1 MSFYGNIANGG
12 KTQFVFDKVYPNKKT
27 MDENASKDGVFIGR
41 YAFVEYEDNG
51 FPYRLAYRK
60 RKPSITD
67 QVRLDT
73 LDQKVKDKN
82 HEGYVLFFDSDYKQ
96 PYSVTDENAGE
107 GYGIKVGDIFYTTF
121 SEDDEAIKAQN
132 EIIAAFYKYQYDAT
146 EENFESLRLKYTQQ
160 NSPFSLSW
168 EEFIALGGEDKI
180 AYISQTF
187 QHKTYYY
194 YYECT
199 SGLIDIEYTDVNG
212 DPYVITASIFN
223 WIFTSTDEKDSNG
236 VNDYSL
242 NYYLDKQYAKNKN
255 ITFLNGWDSTVWQK
269 VFRDGKEEYMYVASL
284 NSDLPQFTLKPEAP
298 TTPPIAPHLGVTSTN
313 NNYTVHMQQPWGIR
327 IKKTEEKYEDG
338 TPLSDVGIAEDSGV
352 YTYYDEEKQKKVA
365 LEDYPYPGDI
375 YFNGKGF
382 DIKNRHRDEE
392 HENKVTLTE
401 GASGEQYIVHDPDG
415 DYGVSYEP
423 ANDLKELSVHL
434 PAIGNA
440 ISDLYDLLYGDYDKN
455 GQIKD
460 KRNLIVGWDVDNK
473 IEGARLVSEDFNT
486 GGFTYD
492 PERIGSVAGTINTV
506 HDLMGM
512 IVYEG
517 NTPLNQAD
525 PNKIY
530 YRTKDEKGNSIRPGY
545 FMKKPTCEFE
555 SIGDY
560 DAFSK
565 KRWYFDLEQYE
576 AGKYYTQIATSIEGK
591 HNYFCEKSPEPL
603 EGVKYFTWSK
613 EPELILLKN
622 WNGGQE
628 EEGDVPV
635 PPPGEEPVQPSVRS
649 YYYEGIGLAGEIF
662 AEGCSNLQINEEQFL
677 KTLEKYT
684 SPIDY
689 KKYFFTYENNTWNFL
704 GTTPCDLATFGITY
718 DGEVITPELPE
729 DEKEEIV
736 IPESRIDIF
745 YGHGYYQDNSET
757 ADATKDYYFVTATP
771 ATNSA
776 STEEGSLFT
785 KFYKP
790 NDYTE
795 IVQVEQP
802 DGTTRGEE
810 KHKVVNIIGDR
821 KYYTGYFYYD
831 PSDDTFRPALS
842 GIPYDENKIY
852 YFIENYY
859 VEENQFDAETGKLV
873 DIYYK
878 DFEVL
883 NVVSVEKY
891 KVTLLE
897 FEPNLYY
904 REIHHDEVVDYVLV
918 NSLNEID
925 SDLEY
930 CTIETQLVTG
940 YLEKPS
946 EDEENEEEGE
956 EGEEENPTPDE
967 PKEII
972 YTHFYTPNA
981 YHYKR
986 GDDYILSRDE
996 EMVEG
1001 RSYYFLSP
1009 ILADVKFY
1017 KPGNYLYVP
1026 LTKDENGDWVAS
1038 KEEVLD
1044 LSDKMKVYPEPQNA
1058 DYKLDP
1064 EEIET
1069 WYDEN
1074 HNPINYL
1081 VYFIKKKTYVI
1092 SDKEGI
1098 LDYGSEWESTI
1109 RPPKGVEIGTLIED
1123 TYEWR
1128 ELTGFARTLNT
1139 INGLILKINQVFLF
1153 NDEVTRDDT
1162 TIQGNLNRIKDF
1174 FNKFDALTP
1183 GDLTFVDNYG
1193 RITTAK
1199 TETDAWIQLET
1210 NPVVKQTK
1218 ISITHEN
1225 PNASVDMYGQQSAQT
1240 LTFGGTFNSINFGV
1254 DAKGH
1259 VNKSKIGNAVITM
1272 PPLTVNAAANETN
1285 VTGDIIT
1292 KVSSNGQSID
1302 VNKTAVGNLLLT
1314 GFTTEKD
1321 KVTTI
1326 KSISDSD
1333 SLNGA
1338 LSQFEFHLNNLDS
1351 SINLLN
1357 RDAKPVVS
1365 IANTATSIAVAKV
1378 AEVVASAPEK
1388 YDTLKEIAD
1397 YIESDTTGA
1406 ANVAT
1411 NITNIQTDITNL
1423 KTADTQH
1430 GEAIEGLET
1439 KLDGVDETVIK
1450 TIQNLIAT
1458 TKFTY
1463 KNEEKTLQEIFTDLS
1478 QAVDNGNPPTT
1489 TE

>member
-12 KTQFVFDKVYPNKKT
+12 KTQFVFDKVYPNRKT
-27 MDENASKDGVFIGR
+27 MDENASKDGVFVGR

-51 FPYRLAYRK
+51 FPYRLAYRNK
-60 RKPSITD
+60 RPSITD
-67 QVRLDT
+67 EVALGS
-73 LDQKVKDKN
+73 LDQKVEDAYGN
-82 HEGYVLFFDSDYKQ
+82 EGYLLFFDSDFKQ
-96 PYSVTDENAGE
+96 PYSTTDENAGE
-107 GYGIKVGDIFYTTF
+107 GYGIKVGDIFYTQF
-121 SEDDEAIKAQN
+121 SDDEAIKAQN
-132 EIIAAFYKYQYDAT
+132 EILAAYYIYQNDPSQ
-146 EENFESLRLKYTQQ
+146 ENLESLHIKYIQQ
-160 NSPFSLSW
+160 NSPYSLSW
-168 EEFIALGGEDKI
+168 EDFVALNEEKKVV
-180 AYISQTF
+180 YISQTF
-187 QHKTYYY
+187 QYKTYYY
-194 YYECT
+194 YFECT
-199 SGLIDIEYTDVNG
+199 SGVVGIRYLDTNG
-212 DPYVITASIFN
+212 DPYTIEASIFK
-223 WIFTSTDEKDSNG
+223 WIFTSTDEKDSEG
-236 VNDYSL
+236 INDYSL
-242 NYYLDKQYAKNKN
+242 NYYLDKQYAKQKN
-255 ITFLNGWDSTVWQK
+255 INFRNGWDSTVWQK

-401 GASGEQYIVHDPDG
+401 GASGEQYIIHDPNG

-440 ISDLYDLLYGDYDKN
+440 ISDLYDLLYGDYDEN

-530 YRTKDEKGNSIRPGY
+530 YRTKDEQGNSIRPGY

-576 AGKYYTQIATSIEGK
+576 AGKYYTQVATSIEGK
-591 HNYFCEKSPEPL
+591 HNYFCEKSSEPL

-622 WNGGQE
+622 WNGGKE
-628 EEGDVPV
+628 EEGDIPA
-635 PPPGEEPVQPSVRS
+635 PPPGEEPIQPSARS
-649 YYYEGIGLAGEIF
+649 YYYKGIDLAGEIF

-677 KTLEKYT
+677 KTLEKYV
-684 SPIDY
+684 SPITY
-689 KKYFFTYENNTWNFL
+689 KKYFFTYEDNTWKFL
-704 GTTPCDLATFGITY
+704 GTIPCDLATFGISY
-718 DGEVITPELPE
+718 EGEIITPELPE

-736 IPESRIDIF
+736 IPESRIDVF
-745 YGHGYYQDNSET
+745 YGHGYYQDNNET
-757 ADATKDYYFVTATP
+757 ANATREYYFVTATP
-771 ATNSA
+771 ATNST
-776 STEEGSLFT
+776 STGEGSLFT

-790 NDYTE
+790 DDYTE

-802 DGTTRGEE
+802 DGTVRGEE

-821 KYYTGYFYYD
+821 KYYTGYFYYN
-831 PSDDTFRPALS
+831 PSDNTFKPALS
-842 GIPYDENKIY
+842 GDPYDENKIY

-891 KVTLLE
+891 KVTLLK

-904 REIHHDEVVDYVLV
+904 REIQHDEVIDYVLI

-930 CTIETQLVTG
+930 CTIETELITG

-946 EDEENEEEGE
+946 EEEGDEENPPSDDETGE
-956 EGEEENPTPDE
+956 T
-967 PKEII
+967 I

-1001 RSYYFLSP
+1001 RKYYFLSP

-1017 KPGNYLYVP
+1017 KPGSYLYVP
-1026 LTKDENGDWVAS
+1026 MTKDDNGNWIAS

-1044 LSDKMKVYPEPQNA
+1044 LSDKMKVYPEPEGA

-1092 SDKEGI
+1092 KDKEGI
-1098 LDYGSEWESTI
+1098 LDYGSEWDSAI
-1109 RPPKGVEIGTLIED
+1109 KPPEGVEIGTLIED

-1153 NDEVTRDDT
+1153 NDEITRDDT

-1174 FNKFDALTP
+1174 FNKFDTLTP
-1183 GDLTFVDNYG
+1183 GELTFVDNYG

-1218 ISITHEN
+1218 ISITHES

-1272 PPLTVNAAANETN
+1272 PRLIVNNAANETN
-1285 VTGDIIT
+1285 ITGDVIT
-1292 KVSSNGQSID
+1292 KVSSNGQSINI
-1302 VNKTAVGNLLLT
+1302 NKTVIGNLLLT
-1314 GFTTEKD
+1314 GYTETKKNINTVED
-1321 KVTTI
+1321 
-1326 KSISDSD
+1326 ISDTY
-1333 SLNGA
+1333 SLNKA
-1338 LSQFEFHLNNLDS
+1338 LSQFEFHLGKLDD
-1351 SINLLN
+1351 SIDLLN
-1357 RDAKPVVS
+1357 GSADTAGSVANKVS
-1365 IANTATSIAVAKV
+1365 TEIAKV
-1378 AEVVASAPEK
+1378 VAGAPAN

-1397 YIESDTTGA
+1397 YIATDTTGA
-1406 ANVAT
+1406 ASVAT
-1411 NITNIQTDITNL
+1411 NISKLQSETN
-1423 KTADTQH
+1423 
-1430 GEAIEGLET
+1430 AIND
-1439 KLDGVDETVIK
+1439 KLVGVDETVIK
-1450 TIQNLIAT
+1450 TIENLITT

-1463 KNEEKTLQEIFTDLS
+1463 NGELKTLQEIITSLE
-1478 QAVDNGNPPTT
+1478 QAITALNNPNPPT
-1489 TE
+1489 EG